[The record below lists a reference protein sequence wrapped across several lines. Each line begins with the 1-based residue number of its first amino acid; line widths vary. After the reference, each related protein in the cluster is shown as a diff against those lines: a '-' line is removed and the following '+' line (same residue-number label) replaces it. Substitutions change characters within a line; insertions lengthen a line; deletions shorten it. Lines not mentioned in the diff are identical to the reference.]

1 MRWTLPA
8 PLTWNPATPRI
19 YDWPMSR
26 RDQIR
31 MTDEEIAAYL
41 GEPHLCTIGTIG
53 PGGTIHMVA
62 MNYGFLD
69 GAPAFWTYQKAQK
82 TKNLERNPTISMLVD
97 SGRKYSELKGVSI
110 QGRGE
115 LITDTDAVLA
125 LADSMG
131 QRYGKMPDDARGSAP
146 KRAVVKV
153 VADKILSWDHSKLG
167 GGY

>member
-1 MRWTLPA
+1 
-8 PLTWNPATPRI
+8 
-19 YDWPMSR
+19 MSR

-31 MTDEEIAAYL
+31 MTDDEVAAFL
-41 GEPHLCTIGTIG
+41 AEPHLCTIGTIG

-82 TKNLERNPTISMLVD
+82 TLNLQRNPTISMLVD

-115 LITDTDAVLA
+115 LISDVDSVLA

-131 QRYGKMPDDARGSAP
+131 ERYGRLAEDARASAP

-153 VADKILSWDHSKLG
+153 VASKTISWDHTKLG
-167 GGY
+167 GRY

>member
-1 MRWTLPA
+1 
-8 PLTWNPATPRI
+8 
-19 YDWPMSR
+19 MSR

-41 GEPHLCTIGTIG
+41 AEPHLCTIGTIG

-82 TKNLERNPTISMLVD
+82 TLNLQRNPTISMLVD

-115 LITDTDAVLA
+115 LITDVDSVLK

-131 QRYGKMPDDARGSAP
+131 ERYGRLAEDARASAP

-153 VADKILSWDHSKLG
+153 VADKIISWDHGKLG
-167 GGY
+167 GTY